1 MINMEEFDL
10 FQKKEIDKGLQ
21 SGVDVEIYANPEYNW
36 SLMQQIRLGLES
48 KVDVSLYNKDYYN
61 RLQMQEIREGLELGI
76 DTKVYANPDFSAESM
91 RLIKDC
97 LKNGEDVSSW
107 AKPEISFDVL
117 ELLHKTYK
125 DGYDVSRLINP
136 EYSYWEVSV
145 LSQALRDGYDLFS
158 YAEQGFDAN
167 QLEQIYLG
175 MKDGVDYRQ
184 YAKPG
189 ISWFKMQD
197 YRKQLQRVE
206 HIIDYFDIK
215 GFSHSIILDY
225 ASKGID
231 IIPYIKAGLDN
242 KQIAAIANGIKLGI
256 NMDKYVD
263 PKYSVL
269 KLNLIIDGYKKG
281 LDVSQYD
288 NCDLSISQMTE
299 IYKALLDDVYVEDL
313 AKPDV
318 DSSLM
323 QFVFTCRR
331 FNVNYDKYLDKGF
344 KGRQLYALSLAV
356 KYGVDLDLIDDVNL
370 SGDEME
376 DLVCNEIRK
385 KEQAASRAAKRKRNV
400 SKMNIIDK

>member
-1 MINMEEFDL
+1 M
-10 FQKKEIDKGLQ
+10 
-21 SGVDVEIYANPEYNW
+21 
-36 SLMQQIRLGLES
+36 
-48 KVDVSLYNKDYYN
+48 
-61 RLQMQEIREGLELGI
+61 EGLELGI

-136 EYSYWEVSV
+136 KYSYWEVSV

-242 KQIAAIANGIKLGI
+242 KQIAAIANGIELGI

-331 FNVNYDKYLDKGF
+331 FNVDNCDLSISQMTEIYKALLDDVYVEDLAKPDVDSSLMQFVFTCRRFNVNYDKYLDKGF

-356 KYGVDLDLIDDVNL
+356 KYGIDLDLIDDVNL